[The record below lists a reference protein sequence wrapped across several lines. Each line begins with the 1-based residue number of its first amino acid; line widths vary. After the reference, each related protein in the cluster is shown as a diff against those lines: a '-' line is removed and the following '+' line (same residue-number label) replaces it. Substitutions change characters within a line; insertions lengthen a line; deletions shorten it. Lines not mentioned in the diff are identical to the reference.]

1 MKSPNLVLICVAIAF
16 SIFTGCEGYSTAEG
30 IVKDKA
36 TDLPLDSVLCKVTT
50 GYMEVYTDST
60 GKYYVHN
67 GMGGCIGGCK
77 DIAVQ
82 FSKKDYK
89 TVLKTEKDASG
100 IIYME
105 K

>member
-1 MKSPNLVLICVAIAF
+1 MKSSNLVLICIAIALAM
-16 SIFTGCEGYSTAEG
+16 FTGCEGYSTAEG
-30 IVKDKA
+30 VVKDKE
-36 TDLPLDSVLCKVTT
+36 TNLPLDSVLCKVTS
-50 GYMEVYTDST
+50 GQMEVYTDST

-67 GMGGCIGGCK
+67 PFGGCIGGCK

-89 TVLKTEKDASG
+89 TILKTEKDASG
-100 IIYME
+100 IIYLE